1 MNKIVDMKYKII
13 RKNIDKEIGCIKGAI
28 AKLTSFV
35 AAPFLCKK

>member
-1 MNKIVDMKYKII
+1 MKYKIR

-35 AAPFLCKK
+35 AAPLLCRK